1 MLVSGTLADL
11 DVAGIAAMT
20 SLGRSSLRL
29 ELRRSSGDLIGSMVL
44 KAGRVVSATAGG
56 VRGRDAL
63 RVILRSA
70 SDTRFQLAHEPLDFV
85 LSSALASV
93 DELWQLARGAIGSDA
108 GPRPAPA
115 GPARIAMMQGPL
127 DEFDLVT
134 LLQTIAVSRQLV
146 EVEVRDRAGMALGVV
161 RVKSGKLVAAH
172 TGDVTG
178 VDAVAALRGAA
189 DGVEFAAYRVAA
201 TPPPLRELA
210 GVAELGT
217 PPPRADRVVM
227 EGSLADFD
235 LPTLLHTIG
244 CSRQYCA
251 LEIGDERALCGTIG
265 VKAGVVVAA
274 NAGPLTGLPAV
285 QQLIAGPRGRRF
297 RLIQRAAELPDQV
310 PLGPVGQVLLH
321 ADAPAPAVRPPP
333 APRPPMSGAA
343 APAPDDRAAA
353 GHAEGLVMEGRL
365 ADFDVRT
372 VLEVLAAT
380 RQHARLQIFDPGQ
393 PPLGEVVLKAGW
405 ILSSQAGALRGTEAL
420 AVLLAASPRLQ
431 FRVLTA
437 AEPVAGGAPLGQ
449 VHDVLVGLG
458 APRAANREASTRVLR
473 WAIPISFALGGTI
486 VFLVSRGGTTTRPVA
501 PPESPVHAAPLAE
514 VAAAK
519 SEPGPTAAPPV
530 PAPPDDASLPVDR
543 AVRTITTAQIALTQL
558 GFEPGPVDGLL
569 GRRTRRAILRFQRAQ
584 QLRATG
590 ALDPETWSAIVA
602 QLMARRARP

>member
-1 MLVSGTLADL
+1 MMLVSGTLADL

-63 RVILRSA
+63 RVILGSA
-70 SDTRFQLAHEPLDFV
+70 SDTRFQLAHEPLDFM
-85 LSSALASV
+85 LSS
-93 DELWQLARGAIGSDA
+93 ELARGAIESDA

-115 GPARIAMMQGPL
+115 APARIAMMQGPL
-127 DEFDLVT
+127 DEFDLVA
-134 LLQTIAVSRQLV
+134 LLQTIGVGRQLV
-146 EVEVRDRAGMALGVV
+146 EVEVRDRAGMALGAV

-172 TGDVTG
+172 AGGVTG

-201 TPPPLRELA
+201 APPPLRELA

-217 PPPRADRVVM
+217 RPPRADRVVM

-235 LPTLLHTIG
+235 LPTVLHTIG

-321 ADAPAPAVRPPP
+321 ADAPAPTVRPPP
-333 APRPPMSGAA
+333 APRPPASGAA

-353 GHAEGLVMEGRL
+353 GHAEALVLEGRL

-380 RQHARLQIFDPGQ
+380 RQHARLEIFDPGQ

-449 VHDVLVGLG
+449 VHDVLVGLS
-458 APRAANREASTRVLR
+458 APRAADREASTRVLR

-486 VFLVSRGGTTTRPVA
+486 VFLVSRGGTTTRPVGLPDARHA
-501 PPESPVHAAPLAE
+501 PPVHAAPPAE
-514 VAAAK
+514 AK
-519 SEPGPTAAPPV
+519 SAEPGPTTAPPV
-530 PAPPDDASLPVDR
+530 PAPPDDASLPADQ

-558 GFEPGPVDGLL
+558 GFEPGPVDGVL
-569 GRRTRRAILRFQRAQ
+569 GRRTRRAILRFQRAH

-590 ALDPETWSAIVA
+590 ALDPETWSAIAA
-602 QLMARRARP
+602 QLMARRAQP